1 MRTWRWRRWEWWRW
15 ARQRRGWWWEGR
27 SRRWRWMWRR
37 RCHGG
42 QQVEQAQR
50 GARVTEQGE
59 CRIWLAGPGKS
70 RSQEKP
76 GGDHGGSNYTN
87 NPIGRRALA
96 SGAVVFA
103 TRNAFLFG
111 RPPGRSRATS
121 GLDGR
126 KVPIIIV
133 KRQARILLPCWG
145 DSDRASRHPSVA
157 ASTESNGH
165 EWARPRRRPSPPR
178 DPPAQAS
185 AVHLRVFARRPP
197 GVKLERRIPSQHHL
211 APTAERRKRDNCRR
225 LGSRSRVVRD

>member
-1 MRTWRWRRWEWWRW
+1 MSSWLTLSTWLRRWMG
-15 ARQRRGWWWEGR
+15 AGR
-27 SRRWRWMWRR
+27 RWMWRR

-59 CRIWLAGPGKS
+59 CRIWFAGPGKS

-76 GGDHGGSNYTN
+76 GGDHGGSNYIN

-121 GLDGR
+121 WLDGR

-133 KRQARILLPCWG
+133 KRHARILLPCWG
-145 DSDRASRHPSVA
+145 DSDRALRHPSVA
-157 ASTESNGH
+157 ASSESNGH
-165 EWARPRRRPSPPR
+165 EWARPRWRPSLPR

-185 AVHLRVFARRPP
+185 AASAVHLRGAVLVPNLKDEYPANMTQLSPN
-197 GVKLERRIPSQHHL
+197 S
-211 APTAERRKRDNCRR
+211 
-225 LGSRSRVVRD
+225 